1 MQSHALPTDRVAA
14 SEYKTQIFGVSKGK
28 GKGKG
33 KGKNGGGGVSKAP
46 KHIVMGKCKVSITIA
61 PKSPVS
67 NSPSH

>member
-33 KGKNGGGGVSKAP
+33 KKGGGCFQSSKAYRNGEVQGFNYHCP
-46 KHIVMGKCKVSITIA
+46 EIPSI
-61 PKSPVS
+61 
-67 NSPSH
+67 